1 MFGVNSF
8 ELTLRTFTLISC
20 EISLFNLSIK
30 QSAFQIFKEQCVS
43 RKEIHFLNILFRKHL
58 RSGGA
63 MRDRTA
69 DLLNANQALSQL
81 SYIPIYYLAFPTP
94 FNSSLRDVGGSEW
107 T

>member
-1 MFGVNSF
+1 MFGVNSLK
-8 ELTLRTFTLISC
+8 LTLRTFTLTSLKV
-20 EISLFNLSIK
+20 SLFNLSIK

-43 RKEIHFLNILFRKHL
+43 RKEIHFLNIFFRKHL

-81 SYIPIYYLAFPTP
+81 SYSPICYLALPTP
-94 FNSSLRDVGGSEW
+94 VNLTLRDVGGSEW